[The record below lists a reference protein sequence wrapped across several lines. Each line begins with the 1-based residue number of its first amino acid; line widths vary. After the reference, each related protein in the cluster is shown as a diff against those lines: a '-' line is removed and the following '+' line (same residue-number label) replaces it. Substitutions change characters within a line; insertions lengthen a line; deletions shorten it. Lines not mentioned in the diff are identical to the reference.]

1 MAKTYTLTQI
11 AFTNQTK
18 FEMSGNKNHVVD
30 VSNGLEFSD
39 QPLQLSC
46 SSCYKSV
53 GLFLVSPA
61 RTNLFV
67 MQVITD
73 VSSEISSTGWMFA
86 VCCCLFGSW
95 IASCLVGCLPGFRK
109 YYHHCPS
116 CRVLLGEVEPKH
128 SSGHLAIIILVSLAA
143 IAVVGAF
150 IFFRFI
156 RR

>member
-1 MAKTYTLTQI
+1 MGSAQCTSKVVVSSHADPRTYTLTQI

-18 FEMSGNKNHVVD
+18 SEMSGNKNHVVD

-53 GLFLVSPA
+53 
-61 RTNLFV
+61 
-67 MQVITD
+67 ITD

-95 IASCLVGCLPGFRK
+95 IASCLVRCLPGFRK

-143 IAVVGAF
+143 MAVVGAF

-156 RR
+156 SR